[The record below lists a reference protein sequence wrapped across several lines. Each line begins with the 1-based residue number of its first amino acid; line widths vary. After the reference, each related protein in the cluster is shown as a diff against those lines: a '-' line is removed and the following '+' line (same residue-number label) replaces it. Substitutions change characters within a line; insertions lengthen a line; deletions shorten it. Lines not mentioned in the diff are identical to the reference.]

1 MFGLPLLFREPLHK
15 CKVLLLQSALETE
28 VVNQL
33 IGNRAVRRY
42 FSGGIMK
49 VPYKEFVD
57 NNGVYSL
64 NSNCLDRILKME
76 SAIIEFFGLHHI
88 KLTN

>member
-1 MFGLPLLFREPLHK
+1 M
-15 CKVLLLQSALETE
+15 
-28 VVNQL
+28 
-33 IGNRAVRRY
+33 RRY
-42 FSGGIMK
+42 FSGRIMK